1 MGGLMNSMP
10 EGQMAPQPGWWS
22 RNWKWVVPV
31 GCLTPVLMCGCFG
44 ALGLY
49 FVTSAIKSSDAYQQ
63 AVALVSENP
72 EVQLALGTP
81 IEFGF
86 PRGSMN
92 TDSGQ
97 GRASLNIPVEG
108 PRASGTL
115 RVEALS
121 LGGEWTFERLEVEVP
136 GREPIPLLEPEPPMD
151 EELPPGLEAL
161 PNEEGPPMD
170 MDLDED
176 PLPPEE
182 ELLPPQEGET
192 PGKRGSE
199 IDL

>member
-1 MGGLMNSMP
+1 MNTMP
-10 EGQMAPQPGWWS
+10 EGNMAPRQGWWG

-49 FVTSAIKSSDAYQQ
+49 FISSAIKSSDAYQQ

-72 EVQLALGTP
+72 EVQEVLGTP

-86 PRGSMN
+86 PRGSVN
-92 TDSGQ
+92 TDSGE

-108 PRASGTL
+108 PKASGTL

-121 LGGEWTFERLEVEVP
+121 VGGTWTFERLEVEVP
-136 GREPIPLLEPEPPMD
+136 GREPIPLMEPPMD
-151 EELPPGLEAL
+151 DELPPGLEAL
-161 PNEEGPPMD
+161 PDEEAPPMD
-170 MDLDED
+170 LGEE

-182 ELLPPQEGET
+182 ELLPPPDEET